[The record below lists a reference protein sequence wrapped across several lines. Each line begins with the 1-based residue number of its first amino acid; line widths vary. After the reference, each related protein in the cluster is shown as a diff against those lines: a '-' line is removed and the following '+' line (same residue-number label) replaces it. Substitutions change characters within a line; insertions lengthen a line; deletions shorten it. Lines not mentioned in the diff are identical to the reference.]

1 MTRLCLSNYIIKWGG
16 LDNEVKGGF
25 QGKKDFVKQNLNIDI
40 SDTYKDEGFFRI
52 DQDTCKIFC
61 PYSRIIFEFDE
72 HNYMEENSNIHCIIE
87 YNHYAL
93 FDVDDLD
100 TIDCKLHPNKHLTIN
115 EGYAKNHNNIL
126 SFINQFDLIQNY
138 VKTESINM
146 KDYPSTKVN
155 FDFKFTTN
163 DSDIDIFLPYV
174 DIFKEFIFGGCY
186 SDPKYGNKQYTTSF
200 FKENYFTK
208 SIKQVIEKNL
218 IKKEKM
224 SKRNVNL
231 DDVMEDLSALK
242 KTIQPIMY
250 EFLIYY
256 NPIADP
262 LRRWVVGLSRTLTNV
277 IVEHDFSKIIV
288 NYTPYQQPKSNMVH
302 KKTKANAKS
311 NSNMIMMT
319 K

>member
-1 MTRLCLSNYIIKWGG
+1 MVRLCLSHYINKWGG

-25 QGKKDFVKQNLNIDI
+25 YGNKEFVKHNLNIDI
-40 SDTYKDEGFFRI
+40 SDTYKDTEFFRI
-52 DQDTCKIFC
+52 DQDTCKIFY

-72 HNYMEENSNIHCIIE
+72 HNYMEENSNLHCIIE
-87 YNHYAL
+87 YNQYAL

-100 TIDCKLHPNKHLTIN
+100 TIKSELCSKN
-115 EGYAKNHNNIL
+115 EIYTRNLNN
-126 SFINQFDLIQNY
+126 FINQFDLIQND
-138 VKTESINM
+138 VKIESINT
-146 KDYPSTKVN
+146 KEYPSTKVN

-174 DIFKEFIFGGCY
+174 DIFKEFLFKNNHY
-186 SDPKYGNKQYTTSF
+186 KSPF
-200 FKENYFTK
+200 FEENYFTK

-231 DDVMEDLSALK
+231 DDVQKDLSELK
-242 KTIQPIMY
+242 KTIQPLMY
-250 EFLIYY
+250 NFLIYY

-277 IVEHDFSKIIV
+277 IVEHDFSKIIG

-302 KKTKANAKS
+302 KKAKS
-311 NSNMIMMT
+311 KSNMMMMMT
-319 K
+319 TK

>member
-1 MTRLCLSNYIIKWGG
+1 MVRLCLSQYINKWGG

-25 QGKKDFVKQNLNIDI
+25 HGRKDFVKHKLNIDI
-40 SDTYKDEGFFRI
+40 SDTYKDTGFFRI
-52 DQDTCKIFC
+52 DQDTCKIFY

-72 HNYMEENSNIHCIIE
+72 HNYMEENSNLHCIIE
-87 YNHYAL
+87 YNQYAL

-100 TIDCKLHPNKHLTIN
+100 TIYSKLHPKNQTIN
-115 EGYAKNHNNIL
+115 INEVYNI
-126 SFINQFDLIQNY
+126 FINQFDLIQNN
-138 VKTESINM
+138 VKTESINT
-146 KDYPSTKVN
+146 KEYPSTKVN

-174 DIFKEFIFGGCY
+174 DIFKEFLFKNNHY
-186 SDPKYGNKQYTTSF
+186 KSPF
-200 FKENYFTK
+200 FEENYFTK

-224 SKRNVNL
+224 CKMNVNL

-242 KTIQPIMY
+242 KHIQPIIY
-250 EFLIYY
+250 EYLIYY

-262 LRRWVVGLSRTLTNV
+262 LRRWIVGLSRTLTNV
-277 IVEHDFSKIIV
+277 IVEHDFSKIIS
-288 NYTPYQQPKSNMVH
+288 NYNPYQQPKSNMVH
-302 KKTKANAKS
+302 KKAKS
-311 NSNMIMMT
+311 KSNTMMMT